1 MTHLLVCHISE
12 TALHNVAVLVSIV
25 RHISRT
31 LQRNGES
38 REPTHSSLLSLP
50 TERVIPGL

>member
-1 MTHLLVCHISE
+1 MTHLLVCNISE
-12 TALHNVAVLVSIV
+12 TALHNVALLVSIV